1 MSNQIMQIVALLE
14 ISISS
19 AVILLWIGQKLL
31 GIQVPFAIR
40 ILLLLALVNI
50 LFWPLGMGMELPL
63 SAYVRGVT
71 GDLSIMTLL
80 LLWTSILPNAK
91 RVPLPFIVGLVLVA
105 IPFYPMALGLG
116 MIDPYAWGYGSI
128 ALVGVVIAVAFICG
142 LVNWIK
148 GVWILSFALVAW
160 SLHWHE
166 SSNLWDYV
174 LDPLLVIWAVCAIVY
189 RLQQRRRQKQQSGYL
204 FRAG

>member
-1 MSNQIMQIVALLE
+1 MNSEIMQIIALLE

-31 GIQVPFAIR
+31 GIHVPFAIR
-40 ILLLLALVNI
+40 ILLLLVLVNI

-71 GDLSIMTLL
+71 GDLSIVTLL

-91 RVPLPFIVGLVLVA
+91 RVPLPFIVGLILVA

-128 ALVGVVIAVAFICG
+128 ALVGVVIVAAFICG

-160 SLHWHE
+160 SFHWHE
-166 SSNLWDYV
+166 SGNLWDYV

-189 RLQQRRRQKQQSGYL
+189 RLQQRRRQKQQLGYL

>member
-1 MSNQIMQIVALLE
+1 MNSEIMQIVALLE

-31 GIQVPFAIR
+31 GIQAPFAIR

-71 GDLSIMTLL
+71 GDLSIVTLL

-91 RVPLPFIVGLVLVA
+91 RVPLPFIVGLILVA

-116 MIDPYAWGYGSI
+116 MIDPYAWGYGCI
-128 ALVGVVIAVAFICG
+128 ALVGVVIVAAFICG

-160 SLHWHE
+160 SFHWHE
-166 SSNLWDYV
+166 SGNLWDYV

-189 RLQQRRRQKQQSGYL
+189 RLQQRRRQKQQLGYL

>member
-1 MSNQIMQIVALLE
+1 MNSEIMQIVALLE

-31 GIQVPFAIR
+31 GIQAPFAIR

-71 GDLSIMTLL
+71 GDLSIVTLL

-91 RVPLPFIVGLVLVA
+91 RVPLPFIVGLILVA

-128 ALVGVVIAVAFICG
+128 ALVGVVIVAAFICG

-160 SLHWHE
+160 SFHWHE
-166 SSNLWDYV
+166 SGNLWDYV
-174 LDPLLVIWAVCAIVY
+174 LDPLLVIWGVCAIVY
-189 RLQQRRRQKQQSGYL
+189 RLQQRRRQKQQLGYL
-204 FRAG
+204 FRAR

>member
-1 MSNQIMQIVALLE
+1 MNNEMMQVVALLE
-14 ISISS
+14 TSISS
-19 AVILLWIGQKLL
+19 AVILLWMGQKLF
-31 GIQVPFAIR
+31 GAQGPFAIR
-40 ILLLLALVNI
+40 ILLLLALVNL

-71 GDLSIMTLL
+71 GDLSIVTML
-80 LLWTSILPNAK
+80 LLWASILPNAK
-91 RVPLPFIVGLVLVA
+91 RVPLPFMVALILLA

-128 ALVGVVIAVAFICG
+128 LLVGAVIAAAFICG

-160 SLHWHE
+160 SMHWHE

-174 LDPLLVIWAVCAIVY
+174 LDPFLVLWAVCAIVY
-189 RLQQRRRQKQQSGYL
+189 RPQQKRRQKQQSGYL

>member
-1 MSNQIMQIVALLE
+1 MNSEIMQIVALLE

-31 GIQVPFAIR
+31 GIQAPFAIR

-71 GDLSIMTLL
+71 GDLSIVTLL

-91 RVPLPFIVGLVLVA
+91 RVPLPFIVGLILVA

-128 ALVGVVIAVAFICG
+128 ALVGVVIVAAFICG

-160 SLHWHE
+160 SFHWHE
-166 SSNLWDYV
+166 SGNLWDYV

-189 RLQQRRRQKQQSGYL
+189 RLQQRRRQKQQLGYL